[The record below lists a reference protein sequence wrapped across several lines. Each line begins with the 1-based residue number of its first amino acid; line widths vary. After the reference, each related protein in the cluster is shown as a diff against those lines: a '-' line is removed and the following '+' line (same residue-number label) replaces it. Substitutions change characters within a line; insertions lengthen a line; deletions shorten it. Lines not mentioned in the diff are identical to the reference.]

1 MSETHTPRSALAPY
15 LPRLV
20 RAWSEKPDAPRSQ
33 VIDGTLVSIDIS
45 GFTALAERLAVNGKA
60 GAEELVQRI
69 SSVFDDLIAVAG
81 RHGGDVLKFRGDAL
95 LLLFEGDRHGERA
108 AGAASDMQWTIEEIG
123 GAESSVGPVELR
135 MSVGV
140 HSGQCHFFLTAE
152 PHRELLV
159 AGPAATRVFEL
170 EDLATAGEIV
180 VSAETAAQLDATW
193 LGEERDGA
201 RLMTRLA
208 PGSST
213 IPPPPGVEGA
223 NLEEYVPRPLRDHL
237 AVASGEAEHRQVT
250 VSFLK
255 LSGTDAA
262 IDDGTLLS
270 MLDELSVAVGRAC
283 ETYGLTW
290 LESDIDVGA
299 VKLYLTG
306 GAPSSSGDDEEGM
319 VRALLDVIAA
329 CPDLPL
335 RAGVNRG
342 HVFTGDIG
350 NPHRR
355 TYAVMGD
362 AVNLA
367 ARLTARAQPGRI
379 LATADVLDRART
391 IYATET
397 EPLLVKGKE
406 QAVIAHTVGEPIGQ
420 RPKQQ
425 PDLTPI
431 VGREGEVEQLQ
442 QAVNLARMRQLQV
455 VELVGEPGIGKSR
468 LVQELRTLALGFQQ
482 LEGAAEQYSSTVPYA
497 ALRAPLRQLVG
508 ITPDRSAAEAGT
520 MLQPFVTGM
529 MPDLAPWLPLLA
541 IPFDAEVDSTPEA
554 SALEPAAGRDKLDW
568 AVESFLER
576 ILMMPTLIVIEDG
589 HWLDDASRFLLS
601 QLLAKPVMRPW
612 LVCVTTRPGAEPI
625 APAGEHAARIELAPL
640 GEAAAEQLAIAVA
653 SQFALSVDAVEALAE
668 RSGGN
673 PLFVRELVFAAQH
686 GASLDE
692 LPETIESLLTTR
704 IDTLDPA
711 DRMLLR
717 YAAVVGPTFEIDLLG
732 EILEDEIPEAGHLER
747 WAYLGEFIVPAGG
760 DAYAFRHDLVRAT
773 AYEGLSFR
781 RRRDIHGRV
790 GNALE
795 HRFGERADEEAAL
808 LSLHFHEAGNFE
820 KSWHYAVHAGDR
832 ATAGFANVVAAELYQ
847 RALDAADHLE
857 GLPPEEVA
865 QVEEIRGDVCERFG
879 GFDRAL
885 AAYERARDL
894 LPAAGAPAGRIWRK
908 IGVALERLGRYDD
921 ARVALAEGVGRLGD
935 ESGDAAVGVRA
946 ALEHALAGIAYRQA
960 RYEDAIHHADLAI
973 ELAEAIG
980 DLGAI
985 ARASYI
991 AGTAYDDLGREGG
1004 LPYHERAVSMY
1015 EQLGDDRM
1023 LSNALNN
1030 LGIYHYTK
1038 GNWDESVAMYRRGRE
1053 ADERI
1058 GDPLHA
1064 AVRANNEAEV
1074 LSDQGRLADAEP
1086 LFRDMVRVCRGSG
1099 FPIGEALGT
1108 SNLGRVA
1115 ARAGRFEEA
1124 HGHYEDAERQFTE
1137 IGSKRYVSETRARV
1151 AEVLVFEGRHGEARR
1166 VAESCR
1172 EEARETPFG
1181 GLEALIERQFAY
1193 ALCQARLPDE
1203 ARPHF
1208 EESLRIARDLDV
1220 DFEIALTLRAMAET
1234 RFPEADALR
1243 AESDAIL
1250 ERLGV
1255 VSVPKVPLP

>member
-1 MSETHTPRSALAPY
+1 MPSPSAALAPY
-15 LPRLV
+15 LPRFV
-20 RAWSEKPDAPRSQ
+20 RLWSEERDAPRARE
-33 VIDGTLVSIDIS
+33 IDGTLVSIDIS
-45 GFTALAERLAVNGKA
+45 GFTALAERLAINGKA

-69 SSVFDDLIAVAG
+69 SSVFDDLISVAE

-95 LLLFEGDRHGERA
+95 LLLFLGERHPERA
-108 AGAASDMQWTIEEIG
+108 AGAASDLQWTIEEIG
-123 GAESSVGPVELR
+123 GADSSVGPVELR

-140 HSGQCHFFLTAE
+140 HSGPCHFFLTIE

-180 VSAETAAQLDATW
+180 VSAETAAQLDPGW
-193 LGEERDGA
+193 LAEERDGA

-208 PGSST
+208 PGASA
-213 IPPPPGVEGA
+213 IPPPPDVPGR

-250 VSFLK
+250 VAFLK

-262 IDDGTLLS
+262 IEDGTLLG
-270 MLDELSVAVGRAC
+270 MLDELGVAVGQAC

-319 VRALLDVIAA
+319 VRALRDVIAA

-367 ARLTARAQPGRI
+367 ARLTARARLGGI
-379 LATADVLDRART
+379 LTTADVLDRART
-391 IYATET
+391 IYTTET

-406 QAVIAHTVGEPIGQ
+406 QAVMAHAVGDAIGQ
-420 RPKQQ
+420 RPKQA

-431 VGREGEVEQLQ
+431 VGREAELARLQ
-442 QAVNLARMRQLQV
+442 QAVDVARMRQLQV

-482 LEGAAEQYSSTVPYA
+482 LDGAAEQYSATEPFA
-497 ALRAPLRQLVG
+497 AVRTPLRQLVG
-508 ITPDRSAAEAGT
+508 ITPDRSAAEAGS

-541 IPFDAEVDSTPEA
+541 IPFDADVDETPDA
-554 SALEPAAGRDKLDW
+554 SALDPAASRDKLHW
-568 AVESFLER
+568 AVETFLER
-576 ILMMPTLIVIEDG
+576 ILMMPTLLVIEDG
-589 HWLDDASRFLLS
+589 HWLDDASRFLLKH
-601 QLLAKPVMRPW
+601 LLGKPAMRPW
-612 LVCVTTRPGAEPI
+612 LVVVTTRPGAEPI
-625 APAGEHAARIELAPL
+625 VASGEHASRIELEPIS
-640 GEAAAEQLAIAVA
+640 GAAAEQLAITVA
-653 SQFALSVDAVEALAE
+653 SQFALSVDALEALAE

-692 LPETIESLLTTR
+692 LPETVESLLTTR

-717 YAAVVGPTFEIDLLG
+717 YAAVVGPSFHLDLLG
-732 EILEDEIPEAGHLER
+732 EILADEIPDAGHPER
-747 WAYLGEFIVPAGG
+747 WATLGEFVIPAEG
-760 DAYAFRHDLVRAT
+760 DALAFRHNLVRAT

-781 RRRDIHGRV
+781 RRHDIHGRV
-790 GNALE
+790 GSALE

-820 KSWHYAVHAGDR
+820 KSWHYAVRAGDR
-832 ATAGFANVVAAELYQ
+832 ATAAFANVVAAELYQ
-847 RALDAADHLE
+847 RALAAAEHLE
-857 GLPPEEVA
+857 RLPAEEVA
-865 QVEEIRGDVCERFG
+865 AVEEIRGDVCDRFG

-885 AAYERARDL
+885 GAYERARDL
-894 LPAAGAPAGRIWRK
+894 MPETGVPAGRIWRK
-908 IGVALERLGRYDD
+908 IGVTLERLGRYDD
-921 ARVALAEGVGRLGD
+921 ARAALVDGVARVGG
-935 ESGDAAVGVRA
+935 GGGADAVRVRA

-960 RYEDAIHHADLAI
+960 LYDEAIRHSDAAI
-973 ELAEAIG
+973 ALAETVG
-980 DLGAI
+980 DLESV

-1004 LPYHERAVSMY
+1004 RPYLERAVALY
-1015 EQLGDDRM
+1015 EDLGDDRG
-1023 LSNALNN
+1023 LGSSLNN
-1030 LGIYHYTK
+1030 LGIHHYTR
-1038 GNWDESVAMYRRGRE
+1038 GEWDVSVEMYRRARE
-1053 ADERI
+1053 AAERI
-1058 GDPLHA
+1058 GDPLNA

-1074 LSDQGRLADAEP
+1074 LSDQGRLEEAEP
-1086 LFRDMVRVCRGSG
+1086 LFRDMVRVCRGAG

-1124 HGHYEDAERQFTE
+1124 HGLYEDAERQFTE
-1137 IGSKRYVSETRARV
+1137 IGSKRYATETRARI

-1166 VAESCR
+1166 MAGACR
-1172 EEARETPFG
+1172 DEARETPFG
-1181 GLEALIERQFAY
+1181 GLEAVIERQLAL

-1208 EESLRIARDLDV
+1208 EESHRIARDLNV
-1220 DFEIALTLRAMAET
+1220 EFEVALTQRAMADARLPAAET
-1234 RFPEADALR
+1234 HR

-1255 VSVPKVPLP
+1255 VSVPNVPLP